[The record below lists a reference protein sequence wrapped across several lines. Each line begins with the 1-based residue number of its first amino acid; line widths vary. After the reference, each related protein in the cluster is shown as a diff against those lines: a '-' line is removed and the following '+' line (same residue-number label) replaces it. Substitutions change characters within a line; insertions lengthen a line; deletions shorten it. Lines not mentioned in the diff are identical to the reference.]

1 MSDDDELALLTA
13 TFDAR
18 PGDEEALAAAL
29 ARYVVL
35 ARGEDGCRNIDLVAS
50 TTKRG
55 RFLVVEKWVSGAAAR
70 AHLDGLAMTEM
81 AREAVPL
88 LAERP
93 DIDLH
98 DPISAHDL
106 A

>member
-1 MSDDDELALLTA
+1 MGDVDELALLTA
-13 TFDAR
+13 AFDAR
-18 PGDEEALAAAL
+18 QGDEETLAAVL

-35 ARGEDGCRNIDLVAS
+35 ARGEDGCRNIDLVIS

-55 RFLVVEKWVSGAAAR
+55 RFLVVEKWESAGAAR
-70 AHLDGLAMTEM
+70 AHLDAESMTQM

-88 LAERP
+88 LAARP
-93 DIDLH
+93 DIDLY
-98 DPISAHDL
+98 DTISAHDL

>member
-1 MSDDDELALLTA
+1 MGDDDVLALLTA

-18 PGDEEALAAAL
+18 PGDEDALAAVL
-29 ARYVVL
+29 SRYVVL
-35 ARGEDGCRNIDLVAS
+35 ARGEDGCRNIDFVAS

-55 RFLVVEKWVSGAAAR
+55 RFLVVEKWASTDLAR
-70 AHLDGLAMTEM
+70 AHLDRAAMTDM

-88 LAERP
+88 LADRP
-93 DIDLH
+93 DIDLY
-98 DPISAHDL
+98 DNISAHDL

>member
-1 MSDDDELALLTA
+1 MADDVNLAVITA
-13 TFDAR
+13 VFDAR
-18 PGDEEALAAAL
+18 TGDEEQLAGVL

-35 ARGEDGCRNIDLVAS
+35 ARNEAGCRNIDLVAS

-55 RFLVVEKWVSGAAAR
+55 RFVVIAKWDSPDAAR
-70 AHLDGLAMTEM
+70 AHLDGDAMTDM
-81 AREAVPL
+81 AREAVAV

-98 DPISAHDL
+98 DAISAHDL
-106 A
+106 S

>member
-1 MSDDDELALLTA
+1 MTDDVSLAVMTA
-13 TFDAR
+13 VFDAR
-18 PGDEEALAAAL
+18 AGDEEQLAALL

-35 ARGEDGCRNIDLVAS
+35 ARNEPGSRNIDLVAS

-55 RFLVVEKWVSGAAAR
+55 RFVVISKWDSPDAAR
-70 AHLDGLAMTEM
+70 AHLDGTAMTDM
-81 AREAVPL
+81 AREAVAI

-106 A
+106 T

>member
-1 MSDDDELALLTA
+1 MADDVNLAVMTA
-13 TFDAR
+13 VFDAR
-18 PGDEEALAAAL
+18 AGDEEQLASVL

-35 ARGEDGCRNIDLVAS
+35 ARGEDGCRNLDLVTS

-55 RFLVVEKWVSGAAAR
+55 RFVVIGKWDSPEAAR
-70 AHLDGLAMTEM
+70 AHLDGTAMTDM
-81 AREAVPL
+81 AREAVSV
-88 LAERP
+88 LADRP

-106 A
+106 T